1 MNRIVTLRAL
11 VLFCTPTLP
20 ALAQTVPS
28 PREHLGFEVGADRTL
43 ADWNQVTGYFTRL
56 AVASPAVVVDTLG
69 PTTQGRPLIVV
80 TVSSPENMARLDA
93 IRAAQAKLADPRTL
107 SAEEEARLIAT
118 QPAIVVIQCNIH
130 ATEIASSQMVME
142 LAYRLATVDT
152 LQRALANTVVLLI
165 PSANPDGQD
174 MITKWYREGL
184 GTKWEGGP
192 LPWLYHP
199 YVGHDNNRDWY
210 MITQKE
216 TRLISDLLYRRWFPE
231 VFYDVHQQ
239 GNDGMRLTVPPHVDP
254 INPNVDPL
262 IVRMINHIGSE
273 MSLALESRGKL
284 GVGDGVTYDLWWHG
298 GARSTPTRHNMAGVL
313 SEAASVR
320 IATPIEQK
328 LSELTGHERGLPK
341 YERRVNFPNPWLG
354 GWWRLRD
361 IVEYELIAAEA
372 LVLMLSQQRGEY
384 VRNFVALGR
393 KQIRLG
399 QTEAPYAF
407 VIPAGQH
414 DPGAVDRMVEV
425 LQLGGVEVE
434 RLLSPLASNGA
445 SYAPNSYI
453 VRMAQPYRAHA
464 KDLLET
470 QRFPKMEK
478 YPGGPVERPYDVAG
492 WTLPLL
498 MGVRVVEISEPVN
511 AAVQTATVPRRPFVH
526 KQVTFTGKAPRIAI
540 YKPWTANMDEGWTR
554 WVFDQF
560 KVAYTSLTD
569 SMVKSGRLSDRFD
582 VILVPDMR
590 VRDLTVG
597 MADSVVPPKYAGGL
611 GDAGVAE
618 LKSFTELGGTLILLD
633 RASELATTAL
643 GVQAK
648 LIRVP
653 PRRDDWNDNDLTKV
667 ADSVRRGRE
676 QLYAPGSIFRLLVDT
691 KHPVGR
697 GMPDTAAAYFTN
709 SVTFDVSEDSQVRVI
724 ARYPA
729 RGEDILLSGFLQG
742 AESIAGKAAAIQAR
756 VGKGRVVMFGFRP
769 QYRGQS
775 YGTFKMLFN
784 ALSSGGARP
793 PRQ

>member
-1 MNRIVTLRAL
+1 MIRIG
-11 VLFCTPTLP
+11 TLP
-20 ALAQTVPS
+20 ALVLLCTTALPATAQTVPS
-28 PREHLGFEVGADRTL
+28 PQSHLGFEVGADRKL
-43 ADWNQVTGYFTRL
+43 ADWSQITSYLGKL
-56 AVASPAVVVDTLG
+56 AQASDAVELDTLG
-69 PTTQGRPLIVV
+69 PSTQGRPLIVV
-80 TVSSPENMARLDA
+80 TVSSPENIARLDA
-93 IRAAQAKLADPRTL
+93 IRAAQAQLADPRKL
-107 SAEEEARLIAT
+107 SSAEEARLIAT
-118 QPAIVVIQCNIH
+118 QPGVVVIQCNIH

-142 LAYRLATVDT
+142 LAYRLATSDT

-210 MITQKE
+210 MVTQKE
-216 TRLISDLLYRRWFPE
+216 TRLITDLLYRQWFPE

-313 SEAASVR
+313 SEAASVN

-328 LSELTGHERGLPK
+328 LSELTGHERGLPR
-341 YERRVNFPNPWLG
+341 YERRVNFPNPWPG
-354 GWWRLRD
+354 GWWRQRD
-361 IVEYELIAAEA
+361 IVDYELIAAEA
-372 LVLMLSQQRGEY
+372 LVLMLSQQREAY

-399 QTEAPYAF
+399 QTEPPYAF
-407 VIPAGQH
+407 VIPAVQH
-414 DPGAVDRMVEV
+414 DPAAAERMVEV

-434 RLLSPLASNGA
+434 RLVTPLASNGA
-445 SYAPNSYI
+445 SYAPTSYL
-453 VRMAQPYRAHA
+453 VRMSQPYRAHA

-498 MGVRVVEISEPVN
+498 MGVKVSEINEPMSPS
-511 AAVQTATVPRRPFVH
+511 VQTSIVPRRPFVH
-526 KQVTFTGKAPRIAI
+526 KPVLFAGKAPRIAI

-560 KVAYTSLTD
+560 RIPFTNITD
-569 SMVKSGRLSDRFD
+569 SLVKAGRLRDRFD

-590 VRDLTVG
+590 LRELTGG
-597 MADSVVPPKYAGGL
+597 MADSLVPPRYAGGL
-611 GDAGVAE
+611 GDAGVTE

-643 GVQAK
+643 GVRAK
-648 LIRVP
+648 LIKVP
-653 PRRDDWNDNDLTKV
+653 PRRDDWYDDDFSKA
-667 ADSVRRGRE
+667 ADSVARGKA
-676 QLYAPGSIFRLLVDT
+676 QLYAPGSIFRLLVD
-691 KHPVGR
+691 KRHPVGR

-709 SVTFDVSEDSQVRVI
+709 SVTFDVSQDSSVRVV
-724 ARYPA
+724 ARYPQ

-742 AESIAGKAAAIQAR
+742 AESIAGKAAVIEAR